1 MYIQTFIWY
10 IACIVLIKLTFCKWI
25 DYLQVNWNLCLEKSH
40 ASANGRDRERRRER
54 EISRAVEMARE
65 LKERTAQSFMQLQFN
80 IWWCH
85 HLLSNKFFSL
95 WFHLKEF
102 SFLYVHLFKQ
112 KKTVYMYSVKAAPKV
127 YNAKICIL
135 YTLFALWLLSLQIV
149 VDFNRST
156 LITRINICI
165 FCVFIYVFVHVYVAQ
180 CKTKTKLKI
189 EEEF

>member
-10 IACIVLIKLTFCKWI
+10 IACIGVDKVNF
-25 DYLQVNWNLCLEKSH
+25 LQLNWLFASELKSLLGKVTRVGEWKRH
-40 ASANGRDRERRRER
+40 RER
-54 EISRAVEMARE
+54 EWEREINRAVEMARE

-156 LITRINICI
+156 LITRINI
-165 FCVFIYVFVHVYVAQ
+165 YFVCLFMCLYMYMSHNA
-180 CKTKTKLKI
+180 
-189 EEEF
+189 E